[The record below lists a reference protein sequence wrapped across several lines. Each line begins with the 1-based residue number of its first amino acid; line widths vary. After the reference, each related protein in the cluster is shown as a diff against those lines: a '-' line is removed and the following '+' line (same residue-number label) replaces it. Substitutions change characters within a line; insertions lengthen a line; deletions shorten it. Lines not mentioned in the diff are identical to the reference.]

1 MSETD
6 LPRKAV
12 LFVSNGGICR
22 GPMAAGVLSHL
33 LRTNDLSRSVQVGS
47 VAISDVHVGGLPDPL
62 ALAVSAAR
70 GYDIRYIR
78 VRQIGV
84 RDFNATSVLAADVGV
99 LTALR
104 NMAPHGLGD
113 LPRLLARYARLGV
126 GNIVDPYGGTTGDFE
141 MALNLI
147 EASFRG
153 LVAALTL
160 DL

>member
-6 LPRKAV
+6 RPQKTV

-33 LRTNDLSRSVQVGS
+33 VRANDLSRFVRVGS
-47 VAISDVHVGGLPDPL
+47 VAISDVHVGHLPDPL
-62 ALAVSAAR
+62 AVAVSAAR
-70 GYDIRYIR
+70 GYDIRDIR
-78 VRQIGV
+78 VRQIEP
-84 RDFNATSVLAADVGV
+84 RDFGATSVLAADVLV

-113 LPRLLARYARLGV
+113 RPQLLARYARLGV
-126 GNIVDPYGGTTGDFE
+126 GNVVDPYGGTTEDFE

-147 EASFRG
+147 EASCRG
-153 LVAALTL
+153 VIDASKL